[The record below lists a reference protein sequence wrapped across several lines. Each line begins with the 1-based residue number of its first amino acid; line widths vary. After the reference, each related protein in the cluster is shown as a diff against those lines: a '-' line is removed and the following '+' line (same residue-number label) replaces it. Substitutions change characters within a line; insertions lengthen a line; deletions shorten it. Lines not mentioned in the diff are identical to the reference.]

1 MTTNA
6 YFNHLEHAGEQ
17 SLYDSITQESI
28 QVSGFDVLYLQRAY
42 YTDSIL
48 VEPRA
53 SSFDDEH
60 SWKIEANI
68 PQDLMGWQGQNQMMA
83 AFGIL
88 VEQAGSILMSKTRW
102 EAIMDERK
110 LQQRSTL
117 TRPMEGDLLYFGY
130 GRNRFTNT
138 LFQINKVDF
147 SDVNWQMGRNFVYR
161 LQCTLYTPTQDD
173 KVEVAE
179 YDLSAQLQELLD
191 KQEGIAQNAATED
204 ARTRLKPKKFNEQ
217 SPFGGF

>member
-1 MTTNA
+1 
-6 YFNHLEHAGEQ
+6 
-17 SLYDSITQESI
+17 
-28 QVSGFDVLYLQRAY
+28 
-42 YTDSIL
+42 
-48 VEPRA
+48 
-53 SSFDDEH
+53 
-60 SWKIEANI
+60 
-68 PQDLMGWQGQNQMMA
+68 
-83 AFGIL
+83 
-88 VEQAGSILMSKTRW
+88 MSKTRW

-204 ARTRLKPKKFNEQ
+204 ARNRLKPKKFNEQ